1 LINACED
8 DHLLWVFD
16 GTGFQDRAIQFYEGN
31 GIPPM
36 EDVWLLTLVAAVP
49 TTLKNNVMS
58 GSALLEL
65 QCSAM
70 VLLCSYLFAEYM
82 VMLAPPA
89 VLLKYFQ
96 HTWEVHSRVGT
107 QDSNPSDRYVES

>member
-1 LINACED
+1 M
-8 DHLLWVFD
+8 WVFD

-107 QDSNPSDRYVES
+107 QDGAQSF